1 MRYISEYEAEKLYIE
16 FLNEVEPPIYLC
28 GLEYSP
34 AQVLAAVDETAFRC
48 GFLDWLDSE
57 GLTTDESEADGDEDE
72 DE

>member
-1 MRYISEYEAEKLYIE
+1 MRYIDEYEAEELYIE
-16 FLNEVEPPIYLC
+16 FLNEVEPPIFLC

-57 GLTTDESEADGDEDE
+57 GLTTDESEEDDEDG
-72 DE
+72 